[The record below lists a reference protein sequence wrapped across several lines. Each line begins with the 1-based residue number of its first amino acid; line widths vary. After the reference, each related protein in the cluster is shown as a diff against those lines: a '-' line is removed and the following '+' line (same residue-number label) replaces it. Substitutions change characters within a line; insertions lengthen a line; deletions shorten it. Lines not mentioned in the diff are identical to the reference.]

1 MPGRIRVLAIDDD
14 EATLE
19 LLADTFDQ
27 LGGFTLTT
35 VPTPSAGLNLLRV
48 GRPID
53 CLVTDFRMPEM
64 NGPAVRSEAKAID
77 PTLPVI
83 MMSATERAELPPL
96 GPVHA
101 FVHKRGP
108 QTYHRLAETVRV
120 VATDCRQ
127 ANQRGQLSTDETA
140 IR

>member
-1 MPGRIRVLAIDDD
+1 MPGRIRVLAIDD

-19 LLADTFDQ
+19 LLADTFEH

-35 VPTPSAGLNLLRV
+35 VSAPSAGLNLLRV

-53 CLVTDFRMPEM
+53 SLVTDFHIPELS
-64 NGPAVRSEAKAID
+64 GPAVRSQAKAID
-77 PTLPVI
+77 PTLPVV
-83 MMSATERAELPPL
+83 MMSATERSGFPPL
-96 GPVHA
+96 GPIHA

-108 QTYHRLAETVRV
+108 QTYHRLAEAVRV
-120 VATDCRQ
+120 VATDRQQ
-127 ANQRGQLSTDETA
+127 ANQRGRRSADKTA